1 MKDLKQDIFGKCKE
15 EKILIWIIKPYLE
28 KWKKIISKKV
38 NKQAIY
44 NQKNYQKDFYIKKIL
59 IKIHQKQ
66 LNKILIR

>member
-38 NKQAIY
+38 NK
-44 NQKNYQKDFYIKKIL
+44 
-59 IKIHQKQ
+59 
-66 LNKILIR
+66 